1 MVRVS
6 CQIYPASAVG
16 YGAEVRREHR
26 TIQGRTKALYLYVS
40 RLKLMQFYEELP
52 YEPISE
58 I

>member
-1 MVRVS
+1 MVQKFGENIEQYKDEQRH
-6 CQIYPASAVG
+6 C
-16 YGAEVRREHR
+16 
-26 TIQGRTKALYLYVS
+26 LYVS